1 MDIDREIMTDK
12 EANRKDSPLE
22 EGKNMALLAR
32 PSESMIKIDSS
43 KSTKFLE
50 DSRKNTITPEFLR
63 KCQQSAKLLNK
74 KK

>member
-1 MDIDREIMTDK
+1 MDRKEKDK
-12 EANRKDSPLE
+12 DGKNKE
-22 EGKNMALLAR
+22 EKNMALLAR

-43 KSTKFLE
+43 KSKQFLE

-74 KK
+74 TK